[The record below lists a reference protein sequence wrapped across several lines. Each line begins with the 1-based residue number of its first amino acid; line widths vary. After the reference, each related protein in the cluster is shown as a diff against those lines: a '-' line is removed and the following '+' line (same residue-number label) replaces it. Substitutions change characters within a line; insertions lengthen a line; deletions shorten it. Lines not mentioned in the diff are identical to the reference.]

1 MLIHRI
7 LDRLVVAQQLST
19 THLRSISTAVLSLGL
34 LASASIASSAEIAVE
49 WDPVQDDRVAFYEV
63 HWGTESGTYQQS
75 LSSTST
81 SATLSGLA
89 EGQTLYIAARA
100 CAEGGTTCSDFSN
113 ELSATTTA
121 TLTATLTEP
130 TAEFTVATTSGAA
143 PLAVSFSN
151 ASTGTIEGYSW
162 DFGDGATSQEASP
175 THVYAQPGTYSPTLR
190 VTGPAGSA
198 SATLANAISVG
209 YAAPVA
215 GFTESATSGLAPL
228 TVTFSNTSEG
238 AVDACEW
245 DFGDGSTATGCDAAK
260 TFSRV
265 GTFSV
270 TLTVQG
276 PGGTDILSKANLIT
290 SAALPPVAAFTSG
303 ERTGEAPLT
312 LSFVSTS
319 AGDISGYHWD
329 FGDGSTSSEVNPTH
343 TYTMVGSYDVS
354 LAVSGPGGSDTALQV
369 DYVEVA
375 AAGLPIEVGEVAVDD
390 RWQRVDFETP
400 FTDPV
405 VVAKPAS
412 SNGWDPTT
420 VRIDGIDEN
429 GFWIRLQEWDYLDGA
444 HTEETVSYI
453 AMERGRHQLP
463 SGAWIEA
470 DDVNI
475 DAAQK
480 VYTHRL
486 NAPFATVPVMVAGV
500 ASDNDTNAVTARLGN
515 ITQTSF
521 DLGLQEQQSSKHE
534 HGLERVAYVAW
545 EPSMG
550 TIDGLEFEVA
560 QASQAVTEE
569 VASIA
574 FAKVYASAP
583 QVLADMQTLNS
594 SDPANLRWTYKDAA
608 SIDLAVVEEQSRNS
622 QMRHGEERV
631 GYILLHDTAQ

>member
-1 MLIHRI
+1 MSIQSI
-7 LDRLVVAQQLST
+7 LDRLCAAQRLSST
-19 THLRSISTAVLSLGL
+19 RFPSISTAVLSLGL
-34 LASASIASSAEIAVE
+34 LATTSVASSAEIAVE

-89 EGQTLYIAARA
+89 ESQTFYIAARA

-121 TLTATLTEP
+121 TQP
-130 TAEFTVATTSGAA
+130 TAEFAVGATSGVA
-143 PLAVSFSN
+143 PLSVSFSN
-151 ASTGTIEGYSW
+151 TSTGTIEAYSW
-162 DFGDGATSQEASP
+162 DFGDGTTSQEVSP
-175 THVYAQPGTYSPTLR
+175 THVYAQPGTYRPTLT

-209 YAAPVA
+209 YAAPIA
-215 GFTESATSGLAPL
+215 AFTESATSGPAPL
-228 TVTFSNTSEG
+228 TVTFSNASEG
-238 AVDACEW
+238 AVEACEW
-245 DFGDGSTATGCDAAK
+245 NFGDGSTATGCEAAK
-260 TFSRV
+260 TYSTV

-276 PGGTDILSKANLIT
+276 PGGTDSITKANLIA
-290 SAALPPVAAFTSG
+290 SNALPPVAAFTSG
-303 ERTGEAPLT
+303 ETTGETPLT
-312 LSFVSTS
+312 VSFVSAS
-319 AGDISGYHWD
+319 AGDISGYRWD

-343 TYTMVGSYDVS
+343 TYTMAGSYDVS
-354 LAVSGPGGSDTALQV
+354 LTVSGPGGSDTALQA
-369 DYVEVA
+369 DYVQVA
-375 AAGLPIEVGEVAVDD
+375 AAGLPIETGEIAVDD

-400 FTDPV
+400 FTDPI

-420 VRIDGIDEN
+420 VRIDGIDET

-444 HTEETVSYI
+444 HAEETVSYI

-470 DDVNI
+470 DDVTI

-480 VYTHRL
+480 VYTHQL
-486 NAPFATVPVMVAGV
+486 NAPFATVPVMVAAV
-500 ASDNDTNAVTARLGN
+500 ASDNDTNAVVTRLGN
-515 ITQTSF
+515 ITQTAF

-534 HGLERVAYVAW
+534 HGLERVTYIAW

-560 QASQAVTEE
+560 QASQPVTENG
-569 VASIA
+569 ASIA
-574 FAKVYASAP
+574 FAKVYADAP

-594 SDPANLRWTYKDAA
+594 SDPANLRWSYKDGA
-608 SIDLAVVEEQSRNS
+608 SIDLAVVEEQSRNA